1 MDNQFDTLSRSYHDN
16 YIEYKTTGKN
26 SYKTAYES
34 AAKGL
39 QAIIDSLKGQVD
51 ANRKEI
57 KDAMGSNAKSL
68 WSEKQEQL
76 TNIGLGIQKQK
87 DRVVAAQ
94 MRQPPP
100 PPPFSHQTQY
110 IVLGSMLAAIVIL
123 QVV

>member
-94 MRQPPP
+94 MRQPLP

-110 IVLGSMLAAIVIL
+110 IVLGSMLVAIVIL